1 MTRWEDRRGRTKTL
15 EREAGEG
22 IQKYGE
28 TSGNQQ
34 YPDEPKRGSPQQR
47 CLNMP
52 AADPPRHVTCYDSR
66 SNNEEYC
73 RADNGEYSPHSGILH
88 VGWRVV
94 GNPSLI
100 RLRKDCAFIQ
110 DLLRSIHTSR
120 LHVTEIGVE
129 SPSGEDQLIRFARSG
144 VSASEA
150 ATQRPSVYSSA
161 AGEFCE
167 ASNRTHYPG
176 FATD

>member
-52 AADPPRHVTCYDSR
+52 AANPPRHVTCDDSR

-73 RADNGEYSPHSGILH
+73 GADNREYSPHF
-88 VGWRVV
+88 
-94 GNPSLI
+94 GNSTCRLASCQKAGKLPS
-100 RLRKDCAFIQ
+100 RR
-110 DLLRSIHTSR
+110 IHP
-120 LHVTEIGVE
+120 HIIKG
-129 SPSGEDQLIRFARSG
+129 
-144 VSASEA
+144 
-150 ATQRPSVYSSA
+150 
-161 AGEFCE
+161 
-167 ASNRTHYPG
+167 
-176 FATD
+176 